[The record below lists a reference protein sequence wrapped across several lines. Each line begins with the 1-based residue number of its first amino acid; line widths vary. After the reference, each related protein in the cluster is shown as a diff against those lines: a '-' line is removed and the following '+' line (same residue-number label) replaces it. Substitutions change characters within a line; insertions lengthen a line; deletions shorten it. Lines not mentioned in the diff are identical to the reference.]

1 MNWMLLPWVLYL
13 GLILLLPLL
22 MTLGLSFC
30 DWDFINPPRF
40 NQGRNWATLVLDPML
55 RTSLL
60 NTGYFALL
68 YCLSET
74 LGGLALG
81 LLMHHRSPWIGAFRT
96 LCYLPTVL
104 SGVASTL
111 IGMWL
116 FHPAAGL
123 LQAVLKAFGLSSPRW
138 LLDPAWALPALW
150 AMTFWGWGRAGLLI
164 LAGRQMLPEH
174 LYEAA
179 RLEGASPWQMFRSI
193 TLPLLRPTLLFNLLV
208 SLATALQSF
217 TAAYVAT
224 GGGPQESTTF
234 LVLYLYQVAFQQMRM
249 GYAAALGLL
258 LFLLAFGLSWWVES
272 LTSEESEELM
282 V

>member
-1 MNWMLLPWVLYL
+1 MNGMLTPWVLYL
-13 GLILLLPLL
+13 ALFLLFPLL
-22 MTLGLSFC
+22 TTVGLSFC
-30 DWDFINPPRF
+30 DWDFINAPRW
-40 NQGRNWATLVLDPML
+40 NDGRNWASLVQDPMVAK
-55 RTSLL
+55 SLW
-60 NTGYFALL
+60 NTCCFAVLFAL
-68 YCLSET
+68 SES

-81 LLMHHRSPWIGAFRT
+81 LLMHQRSPWIGSFRT

-116 FHPAAGL
+116 FHPGAGL
-123 LQAVLKAFGLSSPRW
+123 LNRGLAQFGILGPRW
-138 LLDPAWALPALW
+138 LLDPGWALLALW
-150 AMTFWGWGRAGLLI
+150 AMTFWGVGRAAMLF
-164 LAGRQMLPEH
+164 LASRQALPDH

-179 RLEGASPWQMFRSI
+179 CLEGASSWQMFTTI
-193 TLPLLRPTLLFNLLV
+193 TLPLLRPTLLFNLVV

-224 GGGPQESTTF
+224 GGGPQESTTL

-258 LFLLAFGLSWWVES
+258 LFLLAFGLSWWMEGFA
-272 LTSEESEELM
+272 SEDEAEL
-282 V
+282 VL

>member
-1 MNWMLLPWVLYL
+1 MNWLLLPWALYL
-13 GLILLLPLL
+13 GVLLLLPLL

-30 DWDFINPPRF
+30 DWDFINPPHW
-40 NQGRNWATLVLDPML
+40 NHGRNWVTLALDPVV

-60 NTGYFALL
+60 NTGYFAFL

-81 LLMHHRSPWIGAFRT
+81 LLMHHRSPWIGSFRT

-116 FHPAAGL
+116 FHPRSGL
-123 LQAVLKAFGLSSPRW
+123 LNGLLSGLGIVGPRW

-150 AMTFWGWGRAGLLI
+150 AMTFWGWGRAGLLF

-179 RLEGASPWQMFRSI
+179 LLEGASPWQMFSTI
-193 TLPLLRPTLLFNLLV
+193 TLPLLRPTLMFNLMV

-249 GYAAALGLL
+249 GYAATLGWL
-258 LFLLAFGLSWWVES
+258 LFLLAFGLSWWIEGS
-272 LTSEESEELM
+272 TSEECEEM
-282 V
+282 VL